1 MPNRDTF
8 GQGLKWNDGMTTLT
22 SKLANATL
30 ALQSTL
36 DISHPA
42 PEVLIQQLHD
52 LAQIGYQA
60 QETFSLNILA
70 KMSDSLKI
78 CTRGLMRNME
88 RNDHP
93 EVVETFLE
101 LFPLNDHYFVE
112 FMETLN
118 TCGTLDILEKRHLR
132 EKLIANVIKHE
143 ILATSGRDAIV
154 NHSAAINFI
163 EASLDGFENGG
174 ESAAVDQVFTAFYKS
189 IAQTRYEGANV
200 LIRALSAK
208 EANPGITKLNGWKK
222 LKAWLQ
228 DNEQFLVSCVMA
240 NGTSDYNS
248 ASSILHAQNS
258 LGLPHLAAAFNLR
271 SSDPIL
277 KVLVEAHT
285 TYGLSVDESF
295 VQGIAV
301 TDGGT
306 QRKFDPLTLE
316 CLLAYS
322 LMIKPIFPDRLEPK
336 AANSLVESLCNAGEI
351 ATLEQY
357 KGFDLK
363 ANAQTVVDFVMG
375 RVTGK
380 ENFALLEDSWLRPYA
395 EKNLTYLKHAFT
407 RDLGI

>member
-1 MPNRDTF
+1 
-8 GQGLKWNDGMTTLT
+8 MTTLT
-22 SKLANATL
+22 SDLAKATL

-36 DISHPA
+36 NIRHPS
-42 PEVLIQQLHD
+42 PDVLIQQLHD
-52 LAQIGYQA
+52 LANIGYRA
-60 QETFSLNILA
+60 HDTFSLNILA
-70 KMSDSLKI
+70 KLTDSLKS
-78 CTRGLMRNME
+78 CTRGLISNME
-88 RNDHP
+88 RNGHA
-93 EVVETFLE
+93 EVVEQFLK
-101 LFPLNDHYFVE
+101 LFPVNDHYFVE

-118 TCGTLDILEKRHLR
+118 TCATLDIWEKRHLR

-143 ILATSGRDAIV
+143 ILATSGRDAVV

-163 EASLDGFENGG
+163 EASLDGFGDGG
-174 ESAAVDQVFTAFYKS
+174 ESAAVDQVFSDFYKS
-189 IAQTRYEGANV
+189 VAQTRYDGANV
-200 LIRALSAK
+200 LMRALSAK
-208 EANPGITKLNGWKK
+208 EANPGITKLDGWKK
-222 LKAWLQ
+222 LKALLE

-258 LGLPHLAAAFNLR
+258 LGLPHLAAALNLR

-306 QRKFDPLTLE
+306 QRKFVPLTLE

-322 LMIKPIFPDRLEPK
+322 LMIKPILPEQVVPK
-336 AANSLVESLCNAGEI
+336 KDHSFVEVLCAAANIV
-351 ATLEQY
+351 TFEQY
-357 KGFDLK
+357 EGFDCK
-363 ANAQTVVDFVMG
+363 PNAQAVVDFVME

-380 ENFALLEDSWLRPYA
+380 EDFSLLENSWLRPYA
-395 EKNLTYLKHAFT
+395 EKNLTYLKHTFS
-407 RDLGI
+407 RDLGL